1 MNQIKATTKRLLMFF
16 GWLAIKIIRI
26 CKRLNFRVSSRVLV
40 LSHLLRSGNPR
51 HPNTKA
57 FIAVLN
63 HFDGEPLRIIET
75 GTSAWGADS
84 TRMWDL
90 YVRYAGGS
98 VKSVDIRPDPGIE
111 LQGKLSKKT
120 ELFVGDSVEFLRGL
134 DEKHE
139 SADLIY
145 LDSFDVDWSN
155 PEPAEIHGE
164 EEFKIAMR
172 LVRVGGIIL
181 IDDTP
186 TLSAA
191 ERIGIKLVSAKE
203 TVLPMSRGKGAR
215 AVRFLETN
223 SEFAIF
229 FHDYAVAIK
238 RLK

>member
-1 MNQIKATTKRLLMFF
+1 MKQAKLCVKILLKPIGLTLLRIIGIGKLF
-16 GWLAIKIIRI
+16 GMPVPVRA
-26 CKRLNFRVSSRVLV
+26 LV
-40 LSHLLRSGNPR
+40 TGHLFRSGNPT
-51 HPNTKA
+51 HPNKKA
-57 FIAVLN
+57 FIEVLRS
-63 HFDGEPLRIIET
+63 FEGSSLRITET

-111 LQGKLSKKT
+111 LRGKLSNKT
-120 ELFVGDSVEFLRGL
+120 ELVVGDSVEFLRGL

-155 PEPAEIHGE
+155 PQPAEIHGE
-164 EEFKIAMR
+164 AEFKIAMR

-191 ERIGIKLVSAKE
+191 ERIGIELVRANE

-215 AVRFLETN
+215 AVRFLETS